1 MIQNI
6 TDLSRKLDTGA
17 LKSADLVAEA
27 LDRIAGPEGQE
38 GRVFLSVYDAAARAQ
53 AEWLDTARAKG
64 IPLPRHA

>member
-53 AEWLDTARAKG
+53 AET
-64 IPLPRHA
+64 